1 MKLSELRNLIREEIS
16 KMKKNN
22 DIPSTGDMVK
32 VMDKENKILDGTF
45 RFVGKVGSKA
55 KIQKLSGNGQ
65 KVLGEFIFPMDSV
78 IKM

>member
-16 KMKKNN
+16 KRKKNN

-65 KVLGEFIFPMDSV
+65 KVLGNFVFPMDSV

>member
-1 MKLSELRNLIREEIS
+1 MHKHELRQIIREEIS

-22 DIPSTGDMVK
+22 DIPSIGDMVK